1 MLSLKLNQQKISYF
15 FIGEGQVD
23 GCPVV
28 EVIEDFQLTIEDVD
42 RKEITLIVL
51 QGESVLSL
59 LMTHQLR

>member
-1 MLSLKLNQQKISYF
+1 M
-15 FIGEGQVD
+15 D